1 MEKCISCGGRMTYKT
16 DYDNGKLIVVY
27 TCERCGY
34 MTFGNSYTLKNK
46 ATITT
51 NNNIKIKF

>member
-1 MEKCISCGGRMTYKT
+1 MEECISCGGRMIYKT
-16 DYDNGKLIVVY
+16 DYDNGKPIVVY

-34 MTFGNSYTLKNK
+34 MTFGDLYILKEK

-51 NNNIKIKF
+51 NNNIRLKF